1 MIQRFELTDG
11 KLCKA
16 DKDDAAIMLFNNP
29 DAAER
34 EWLRDH
40 HKLDE
45 HALASALDP
54 DEVSRIEFHPD
65 NLFLIWKRPENYSG
79 GGSLMFEVAS
89 CLSLIHI

>member
-11 KLCKA
+11 KLRKG
-16 DKDDAAIMLFNNP
+16 DRDDAPIMLFNNP
-29 DAAER
+29 DVAER

-65 NLFLIWKRPENYSG
+65 YLFLIWKRPEKYAG
-79 GGSLMFEVAS
+79 GGNLMFEVA
-89 CLSLIHI
+89 LSLIHI